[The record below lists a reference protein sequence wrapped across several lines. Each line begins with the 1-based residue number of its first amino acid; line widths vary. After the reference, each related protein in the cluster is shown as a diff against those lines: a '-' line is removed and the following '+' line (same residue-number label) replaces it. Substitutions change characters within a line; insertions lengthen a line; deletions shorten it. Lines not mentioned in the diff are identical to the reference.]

1 MLKLIRL
8 EWKKHTVWKYIRNAA
23 ITTASIVAILLLMS
37 SDATTG
43 ELALGTGKSV
53 IHAVTELYFNMAFLV
68 FTGAMLASFIV
79 SEYENKLINLMF
91 SYPIKRKKVLLA
103 KVLSVC
109 IFNFLALVLSKAIAY
124 AALLLA
130 NFEAAESIDI
140 LSFTALGSSLLSGI
154 FSVCGGCIVL
164 LIGMKMK
171 SARATL
177 IAAFV
182 LMLVV
187 MGITQGNVLPYTSI
201 NGIIGYVIQ
210 IAGAWIA
217 VFWAIRGAET
227 EDVM

>member
-1 MLKLIRL
+1 
-8 EWKKHTVWKYIRNAA
+8 
-23 ITTASIVAILLLMS
+23 
-37 SDATTG
+37 
-43 ELALGTGKSV
+43 
-53 IHAVTELYFNMAFLV
+53 
-68 FTGAMLASFIV
+68 
-79 SEYENKLINLMF
+79 
-91 SYPIKRKKVLLA
+91 
-103 KVLSVC
+103 
-109 IFNFLALVLSKAIAY
+109 
-124 AALLLA
+124 
-130 NFEAAESIDI
+130 
-140 LSFTALGSSLLSGI
+140 
-154 FSVCGGCIVL
+154 
-164 LIGMKMK
+164 MKMK